1 MLFQQLKG
9 GQSGIEMKLTLTQ
22 VTLASDDDG
31 TYALNNP
38 EELSEED
45 RLKHHLNS
53 EPINSAIDV
62 AIPYC
67 DVIT

>member
-22 VTLASDDDG
+22 LTLTSDDDG

-38 EELSEED
+38 EELSDED
-45 RLKHHLNS
+45 ILN
-53 EPINSAIDV
+53 
-62 AIPYC
+62 
-67 DVIT
+67 ITSTANQ

>member
-9 GQSGIEMKLTLTQ
+9 GQSGIEMKLTFTQ
-22 VTLASDDDG
+22 VTLASGDDG

-45 RLKHHLNS
+45 ILKHHLNS
-53 EPINSAIDV
+53 EPINSAIDI